1 METDDLK
8 DMMHSQPIKI
18 IMNFVAMKASRHG
31 NVIDLFTT
39 MLSGNAYMH
48 SLCNIDTPCV
58 VKLSILCSA

>member
-8 DMMHSQPIKI
+8 DMVDSQPIKI

-39 MLSGNAYMH
+39 MPSGNAYMH
-48 SLCNIDTPCV
+48 SL
-58 VKLSILCSA
+58 

>member
-8 DMMHSQPIKI
+8 DMVDSQPIKI

-48 SLCNIDTPCV
+48 SL
-58 VKLSILCSA
+58 